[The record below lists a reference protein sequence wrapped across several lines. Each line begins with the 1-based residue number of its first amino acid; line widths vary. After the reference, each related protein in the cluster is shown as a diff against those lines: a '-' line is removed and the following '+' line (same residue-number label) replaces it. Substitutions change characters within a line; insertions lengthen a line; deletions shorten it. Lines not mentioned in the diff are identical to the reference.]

1 MALTWRA
8 VVLAALGVIPV
19 ALFPVPGTVVVW
31 ALVVAAVCAVDIAL
45 AASPRAVSLQRRTPR
60 SVRLGTSTRS
70 ELVVTNT
77 ARRRLRAVVRDAW
90 PPSLVPDA
98 SLHLDGAAA
107 GEPLVARS
115 ARHDVD
121 LPAGESAR
129 VRTPLRPTRRGDRV
143 AGPVT
148 IRSFG
153 PLRVAARQASI
164 AVPARLRV
172 LPEFASRRHLPSR
185 LARLREMDGRA
196 AVQVRG
202 EGTEFD
208 SLREYVVG
216 DDVRS
221 IDWRATA
228 RRGDVVVRTWRPER
242 DRRVVIVLDTG
253 RTSAARIGTDPV
265 PDDVPDGPA
274 GAERAGGGDDAP
286 SSLGGTRLEAGI
298 EAALLLGALADR
310 AGDRVQ
316 VLAYDRA
323 LRARVAG
330 AAGPRLLPAL
340 AESLSTVEPALLE
353 TDWPGLVGQVRQRV
367 SQRSLVVLLT
377 SLDPAA
383 VETGLLPVIDRLSG
397 THQVVVAAVTDA
409 DAARLR
415 ADRSSAA
422 AVYDAAAAARADLE
436 RAAVSTVLRQHGA
449 EVVEALP
456 DELAPR
462 LADTYLAL
470 KAAGRL

>member
-8 VVLAALGVIPV
+8 VVLAALGVVPV
-19 ALFPVPGTVVVW
+19 VLFPVPGTVVVW
-31 ALVVAAVCAVDIAL
+31 ALVVAAVCAVDVAL
-45 AASPRAVSLQRRTPR
+45 AASPRAVALQRRTPR
-60 SVRLGTSTRS
+60 SVRLGTTARS

-98 SLHLDGAAA
+98 ALRTDGAAA
-107 GEPLVARS
+107 GEPLEARS

-121 LPAGESAR
+121 LPPGESAR

-153 PLRVAARQASI
+153 PLRVAARQASV

-242 DRRVVIVLDTG
+242 DRRVVVVLDTG
-253 RTSAARIGTDPV
+253 RTSAARIGTGAA
-265 PDDVPDGPA
+265 PDGA
-274 GAERAGGGDDAP
+274 DGNGQDGEAD
-286 SSLGGTRLEAGI
+286 SSLGGTRLEASI

-316 VLAYDRA
+316 VLAYDRV

-330 AAGPRLLPAL
+330 ASGPRLLPAL
-340 AESLSTVEPALLE
+340 AESLANVEPALLE

-383 VETGLLPVIDRLSG
+383 VETGLLPVVDRLSG
-397 THQVVVAAVTDA
+397 THQVVVAAVADA

-415 ADRSSAA
+415 ADRSSAS

-436 RAAVSTVLRQHGA
+436 RAAVQAVLRQHGA

-456 DELAPR
+456 DDLAPR